1 MKMGNE
7 KIRTVAMDNFKNDNS
22 KRVLFV
28 DFMELR
34 FPEEGHIPYIQEW
47 ADRFKTGH
55 PTTYMD
61 EQSQRDYKIVSGI
74 NGEEPKTEETYN
86 TPLSRDIIRS
96 GGTNADYPITLCESI
111 TTETKKQHWDT
122 SYMIGKARVLID
134 FLTNEQN
141 RANSISKQGR
151 TEEVIKQDKDWRER
165 IAKEKDK

>member
-61 EQSQRDYKIVSGI
+61 EQSQRDYKIVFGI
-74 NGEEPKTEETYN
+74 NGEEPKTDKKTI
-86 TPLSRDIIRS
+86 SF
-96 GGTNADYPITLCESI
+96 SI
-111 TTETKKQHWDT
+111 GDT
-122 SYMIGKARVLID
+122 VIYERNRWEIID
-134 FLTNEQN
+134 FSDNTYTLDDGKGNTEY
-141 RANSISKQGR
+141 ANKG
-151 TEEVIKQDKDWRER
+151 EIKG
-165 IAKEKDK
+165 I